1 MGKPSAEGRRKVYYR
16 KHAIVASISDIVILR
31 WRRLPKISLR
41 ERKGEENDG
50 GLCIRIH
57 VYIYAKRGTISL
69 ENLHGRV
76 CFPLARRRISGNGGQ
91 LVVLKDSGARPLLAF
106 VLARSAGNRSICEVP
121 PETARF
127 ELCPVVFLIP
137 FVSYLA
143 NLSK

>member
-1 MGKPSAEGRRKVYYR
+1 MRN
-16 KHAIVASISDIVILR
+16 VARFR
-31 WRRLPKISLR
+31 WKICT
-41 ERKGEENDG
+41 GE
-50 GLCIRIH
+50 
-57 VYIYAKRGTISL
+57 
-69 ENLHGRV
+69 

-91 LVVLKDSGARPLLAF
+91 LVVLKDSGEGGRPLLAF

-121 PETARF
+121 PETARS

>member
-1 MGKPSAEGRRKVYYR
+1 MYIY
-16 KHAIVASISDIVILR
+16 IYM
-31 WRRLPKISLR
+31 
-41 ERKGEENDG
+41 
-50 GLCIRIH
+50 
-57 VYIYAKRGTISL
+57 YIYAKRGTISL

-121 PETARF
+121 PETARS
-127 ELCPVVFLIP
+127 ELCPIVFLIP

>member
-1 MGKPSAEGRRKVYYR
+1 MLYTYTRVHIRETWHDFAGKFARASVFPVGAETYFRKWRSACRF
-16 KHAIVASISDIVILR
+16 
-31 WRRLPKISLR
+31 
-41 ERKGEENDG
+41 KGQWG
-50 GLCIRIH
+50 
-57 VYIYAKRGTISL
+57 
-69 ENLHGRV
+69 
-76 CFPLARRRISGNGGQ
+76 
-91 LVVLKDSGARPLLAF
+91 PLLAF

>member
-1 MGKPSAEGRRKVYYR
+1 M
-16 KHAIVASISDIVILR
+16 
-31 WRRLPKISLR
+31 
-41 ERKGEENDG
+41 
-50 GLCIRIH
+50 
-57 VYIYAKRGTISL
+57 YAKRGTISL

-76 CFPLARRRISGNGGQ
+76 FPVGAETYFRKWRSACRFKGQWEGG
-91 LVVLKDSGARPLLAF
+91 RPLLAF

-121 PETARF
+121 PETARS